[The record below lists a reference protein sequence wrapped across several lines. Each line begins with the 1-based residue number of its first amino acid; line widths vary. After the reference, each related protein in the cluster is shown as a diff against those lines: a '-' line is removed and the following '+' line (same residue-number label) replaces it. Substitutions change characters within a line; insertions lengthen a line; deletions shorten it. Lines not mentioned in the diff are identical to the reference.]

1 MAGICFRAF
10 VLMAAFSL
18 EATVVAGA
26 DERLD
31 PVVFHKKVRRSQLL
45 RSTSAVQTDARRLRP
60 AFLETTWAVG
70 GDKRAMHAAA
80 HVAAVARRAARV
92 RRQPAAAAAPSPAAG
107 GPVSAERLQETIS
120 NAAETAGEVLHNTE
134 VERDMLQ
141 TQLLANGEGLHVIK
155 KLAETV
161 AKMKSQVE
169 TLENHERVCQKKLAD
184 LRAGQNQVEE
194 DNALANT
201 VTDDAF

>member
-1 MAGICFRAF
+1 MALLRAF
-10 VLMAAFSL
+10 VLVAAFSI
-18 EATVVAGA
+18 ESTTGAGA
-26 DERLD
+26 EKRLD
-31 PVVFHKKVRRSQLL
+31 PVVFHKKLRHSELLRAEHAKSRPSRRSFMELSGAEGGIKH
-45 RSTSAVQTDARRLRP
+45 RSTIHSDVH
-60 AFLETTWAVG
+60 V
-70 GDKRAMHAAA
+70 AATA
-80 HVAAVARRAARV
+80 HVART
-92 RRQPAAAAAPSPAAG
+92 RQPVAAAAPSPAAA
-107 GPVSAERLQETIS
+107 GPVSAERLSETIS

-161 AKMKSQVE
+161 AKMKNQVE

-184 LRAGQNQVEE
+184 MRAGQNQVEE

-201 VTDDAF
+201 VADEAP

>member
-1 MAGICFRAF
+1 MLQR
-10 VLMAAFSL
+10 
-18 EATVVAGA
+18 
-26 DERLD
+26 
-31 PVVFHKKVRRSQLL
+31 KVQH
-45 RSTSAVQTDARRLRP
+45 P
-60 AFLETTWAVG
+60 AFLEMAGASG
-70 GDKRAMHAAA
+70 GNKHQNVPVIRGE
-80 HVAAVARRAARV
+80 AAVAFVGRHAAHAH
-92 RRQPAAAAAPSPAAG
+92 RQEPVAAAAPGPAPA

-161 AKMKSQVE
+161 AKMKTQVE
-169 TLENHERVCQKKLAD
+169 ALENHERVCQKKLAD
-184 LRAGQNQVEE
+184 MRAGQNQVEE

-201 VTDDAF
+201 VAADAFF